1 MLSND
6 EQILE
11 IQTFLQKCYKK
22 FIKSSKNHINCIHSN
37 FIFIFISLI
46 TYFTFKQDIYQ
57 IGEYL
62 FGFVDF

>member
-11 IQTFLQKCYKK
+11 IQTFLQKCYKN
-22 FIKSSKNHINCIHSN
+22 FIKSSKNHINCINSN

-62 FGFVDF
+62 FGFVSF